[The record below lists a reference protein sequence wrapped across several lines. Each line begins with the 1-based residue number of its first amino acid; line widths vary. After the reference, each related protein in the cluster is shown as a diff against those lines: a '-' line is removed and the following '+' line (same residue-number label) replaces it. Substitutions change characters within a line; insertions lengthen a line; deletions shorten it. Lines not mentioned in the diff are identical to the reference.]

1 MREEEGKTGDPYPRG
16 TMEVAMVTCY
26 GGTLYWWEHVAAA
39 GGGGEVRW
47 TPPGIATDSTWEISE
62 SLHGLST

>member
-39 GGGGEVRW
+39 GGGVVR
-47 TPPGIATDSTWEISE
+47 
-62 SLHGLST
+62 